1 MNLGISSFVG
11 DVLLFLRNFQKKIC
25 IQCPQIL
32 LYFILIICLNTSFSY
47 LHQYSMEPFNL
58 RQFIFLQLDEIYYYF
73 FKYCLLSFVSLSRGP
88 HVDVGPICY
97 TPSAVTSSIQS
108 LLLRFP
114 LRMPSCSSS
123 GCSPTWCHLTWSSA
137 VYVLLLIPSPSTTV
151 LLQFNIYTFFF
162 FVIPC
167 LVTMSI
173 LTP

>member
-1 MNLGISSFVG
+1 MFPCPSTFLSLPPSLPLSLNFINLFLIKYYFIMNLGISSFVG

-73 FKYCLLSFVSLSRGP
+73 FKYCLLSFVSLSCGP

-123 GCSPTWCHLTWSSA
+123 GCSPT
-137 VYVLLLIPSPSTTV
+137 
-151 LLQFNIYTFFF
+151 
-162 FVIPC
+162 
-167 LVTMSI
+167 
-173 LTP
+173 